1 VPVSGLA
8 KRFGIVVRNRRI
20 AASLSQERLAEL
32 ARVHPTYV
40 GMVERGV
47 RNPTIDVAER
57 IAKALKSDLST
68 LVGEAEHGRKG
79 RQK

>member
-1 VPVSGLA
+1 MPVSGLA